1 MINFLNANQDLI
13 IIIAV
18 IISVLGIAM
27 LAKWLKKKEIIDKDD
42 TEFTKQLLVLAQ
54 LILTQFNFKDVNMSK
69 KLYVFFDIADIVVN
83 FLAMNIDLRDKNKDE
98 ISEMAYNTTLSVLDV
113 LNIDVDS
120 ERDMMI
126 KKGISFAVDELLMN

>member
-1 MINFLNANQDLI
+1 MINFLDANQDLI

-18 IISVLGIAM
+18 IISVLGITI
-27 LAKWLKKKEIIDKDD
+27 LAKWLKKKNIIDEND

-69 KLYVFFDIADIVVN
+69 KLYVFFDIADIVVD
-83 FLAMNIDLRDKNKDE
+83 FLAMNMDLRDKNKDE

-113 LNIDVDS
+113 LNIEVDG
-120 ERDMMI
+120 EKNMMI
-126 KKGISFAVDELLMN
+126 KKGVSFAVGELM